1 MNSLQSG
8 GEDHEFYGSTN
19 QSVLTQIISVW
30 ATSRQISAGA
40 HGCVKQLLLDLPMIP
55 RGNYIVKG
63 QQLPGVTPPLCALRT
78 TGESTEASPETLI
91 GKWKEEVIIN
101 LEITEKIGEY
111 VSKCK
116 GGIITKEGTCY
127 IIYEDL
133 SGTNLQDFLNP
144 RKSMI
149 TPITLEKV
157 YNILQKLVTCINQL
171 HEICRII
178 HNDIYPQNI
187 FITGERILLIDFGN
201 AIRLHPYKNVEDEVK
216 YNGDTHR
223 GINGVYRK
231 LMQSY
236 IESGVIHPSDKS
248 IMTNI
253 MRLFQGGITRY
264 ESLPF
269 SSSEV
274 TSAAIAPVVGKSAL
288 SRLLNYHKKHTPI
301 KASTLEA
308 GFLTKGPFGRKS
320 VTTTRRKSR
329 RTRF

>member
-1 MNSLQSG
+1 MDALRSG
-8 GEDHEFYGSTN
+8 GEDHEFYGATN
-19 QSVLTQIISVW
+19 QDVLTEIKRIW
-30 ATSRQISAGA
+30 ATSHQISAGA
-40 HGCVKQLLLDLPMIP
+40 HGCVKKLLLDLPTVS
-55 RGNYIVKG
+55 RGSYIVKG
-63 QQLPGVTPPLCALRT
+63 QQIPGASPPLCAIRT
-78 TGESTEASPETLI
+78 IGESIEASPEILI

-101 LEITEKIGEY
+101 LEITKKIGEY

-133 SGTNLQDFLNP
+133 PGTNLQDFLSP
-144 RKSMI
+144 RKSII
-149 TPITLEKV
+149 TPIPLEKV
-157 YNILQKLVTCINQL
+157 YDILQKLVTCINQL

-187 FITGERILLIDFGN
+187 FITGERVVLIDFGN

-236 IESGVIHPSDKS
+236 IESGVIQSSDKS
-248 IMTNI
+248 IMINI
-253 MRLFQGGITRY
+253 MRLFQGEITRY
-264 ESLPF
+264 ESLHF
-269 SSSEV
+269 SSSE
-274 TSAAIAPVVGKSAL
+274 AAPAVGKSAL
-288 SRLLNYHKKHTPI
+288 ERLLNHYKKTHSLVKP
-301 KASTLEA
+301 SSPEA
-308 GFLTKGPFGRKS
+308 EFLAKGPFGRKS
-320 VTTTRRKSR
+320 ITTTRRKSR